1 MYLVI
6 YTCMRGTTTNENDV
20 TTTKKKKSIYVHLLL
35 DNGKNKLLLVLN
47 VKPETNTNFFLYRLL
62 NETTTLTAT
71 EKRKAF
77 TDGQIIFISL
87 TENFDSKIFVI

>member
-1 MYLVI
+1 
-6 YTCMRGTTTNENDV
+6 MRGTTTNENDV
-20 TTTKKKKSIYVHLLL
+20 TTKKKKKMSIYVHLLL

-47 VKPETNTNFFLYRLL
+47 VQPETNTNFFLYRLL